1 MDLVVTGGVALA
13 SAAVGFAVYKGAS
26 APFAD
31 EARKSDAV
39 RSLSRAA
46 GSKTGLGARIAGVL
60 GSLFPATRT
69 ASADWRVK
77 LARAGIAADA
87 SLWHG
92 AAIASVVCGAAAGG
106 ILASG
111 LGLGAAASVL
121 GAAVGGAAGWMAP
134 RAVLSALTKR
144 RKKALLVS
152 LPAAIELLRITTAA
166 GLQLERGFKEVADQ
180 AESVG
185 AVAEEFAV
193 VRRETGLLGVDF
205 SDALRGMSDRC
216 QVPEV
221 SAFCAAVAQ
230 ARKQGASVSGVLKSQ
245 GDMARSVYFDQV
257 KEKINK
263 IAVWI
268 AVPLGL
274 FFLPCAFVLLIA
286 PMVVDI
292 MGFFDTLM

>member
-1 MDLVVTGGVALA
+1 MDLVVAGGVALA
-13 SAAVGFAVYKGAS
+13 SAAAGLAVYKGAS

-31 EARKSDAV
+31 EARKSATA
-39 RSLSRAA
+39 RSLSQASAKA
-46 GSKTGLGARIAGVL
+46 GIGSRLASAL
-60 GSLFPATRT
+60 GSLFPATRA
-69 ASADWRVK
+69 ASADWSVK
-77 LARAGIAADA
+77 LARAGVAADA
-87 SLWHG
+87 SIWHG

-106 ILASG
+106 FLSSG
-111 LGLGAAASVL
+111 LGLGAAVAVL
-121 GAAVGGAAGWMAP
+121 GAAVGAAAGWMAP
-134 RAVLSALTKR
+134 RLVLSAMTKR
-144 RKKALLVS
+144 RKRELLVS
-152 LPAAIELLRITTAA
+152 LPSAIELLRITTAA

-180 AESVG
+180 AENVG
-185 AVAEEFAV
+185 AVAEEFAI

-205 SDALRGMSDRC
+205 PDALRNMSNRC

-245 GDMARSVYFDQV
+245 GDMARSVYFDRV

-286 PMVVDI
+286 PMVADI
-292 MGFFDTLM
+292 MGFFNSLM